1 MHTEAE
7 KGYTISGR
15 AGITPQQLLF
25 VRTPLNILIT
35 FELLEPMGSKI
46 FISVVAVKIVLELN
60 PTPFGKLKGKRYLDP
75 NAMLLRSAYFV

>member
-1 MHTEAE
+1 MHIEAE
-7 KGYTISGR
+7 RGDTISGR

-25 VRTPLNILIT
+25 VRTPLKILI

-46 FISVVAVKIVLELN
+46 FISVVAIKIVLELS